1 MKRALFG
8 FQNIVTLTLTCGSL
22 SKQKENLKTPL
33 SGFCRIRAIALSL
46 GLLFISEPTLA
57 SIKNYEYINK
67 TPTLIAQQ
75 TGSLEAERA
84 FEQAE
89 KLRIQSTKESILQS
103 IQKYDEAIKLWQ
115 KINFKLGVALAFN
128 NAGLSYGSIGEHQ
141 KSLEYYQKALPL
153 WREVKQPQGESRT
166 LNNIGFVYNNL
177 GQQDKAREYYEEA
190 LKISRNLKDKIGIAI
205 ALNNLGL
212 VYAFLGEQQ
221 KALDYYQQAQP
232 LFKEIGDVGSL
243 ALNLNNI
250 GQLYTNIGEFQKG
263 LDNLDEALKIQRAI
277 QNPAGEATVLNNIA
291 LVYLGLNE
299 RDKALEYYNQAL
311 SLQKALGNEG
321 IEAIILSSI
330 GTIYDLGNDSQKAI
344 TYYNQALTSSRK
356 VGNPNAEALIL
367 SALARLDFKSGN
379 AAKAIQSLNQVLPLS
394 KKIGNR
400 AIEAAALNN
409 LGEIY
414 TKQKDF
420 KKADGI
426 LNQALKLSQAVTSP
440 GFEAQT
446 RYNKANLEK
455 QRNNLKAS
463 LNEIEAA
470 IKIVENLRTKV
481 ASQELRT
488 SFFAGVQVYY
498 EFYIDILMQL
508 EKQQPSQG
516 YNALALEVS
525 ERARARSL
533 IDLLSES
540 KINIRQGVDP
550 KLVEEERS
558 ILQQIDTKEKQTLA
572 LDNNQ
577 QSIAQQNSNKEK
589 IEAIKKEI
597 AALLE
602 RYQKLQ
608 TEIRIRSPR
617 YAALIQPKAL
627 NLKDIQQQVLDNET
641 MLLEY
646 SLGEERSYLWAVT
659 KTGITSYELPK
670 RAEIEKVAKE
680 FYQLAANRTN
690 PGASVKAAKILSQIL
705 LKPIAAQLG
714 NKRLLIVNDGALQ
727 YIPFGALPIPETI
740 DTDFMPLLVK
750 HEIINSPS
758 ASTLTIL
765 RQQLSQGT
773 GLPGKPKPAPKTLAV
788 LADPVF
794 SADDERIKLRR
805 GKNPIPSSP
814 PGNTS
819 PSNTSPGNTSPG
831 NTSPGNIDKL
841 ALKRAASETNLKF
854 ERLPFTR
861 KEADNILA
869 LVPELLRQKDLDFAA
884 NREAITGGK
893 LAQYK
898 IVHLATHG
906 VLNSTSPQLSGVV
919 LSLFDEKG
927 NPQNGFLR
935 LHDIFNLNLSSSELV
950 VLSAC
955 ETGLGEEVKGEGLVG
970 LTRGFMYAGTPR
982 VVVSLWS
989 VDDEATSEL
998 MTRFYKK
1005 MLRGNLKPAA
1015 ALRAAQIEMWQQQDK
1030 KAPYYWAAFTLQ
1042 GEWK

>member
-8 FQNIVTLTLTCGSL
+8 FQNIRTVTLTSWRL

-33 SGFCRIRAIALSL
+33 RSFCRIRAIALSL

-57 SIKNYEYINK
+57 SIKNNEYINK

-75 TGSLEAERA
+75 TGSVEAERA
-84 FEQAE
+84 FEEAE
-89 KLRIQSTKESILQS
+89 KLRIQSTKESILQA

-128 NAGLSYGSIGEHQ
+128 NAGLSYGAIGEHQ

-177 GQQDKAREYYEEA
+177 GQQDKAREYYEQS
-190 LKISRNLKDKIGIAI
+190 LKISRDLKDKIGIAL

-277 QNPAGEATVLNNIA
+277 KNPAGEATVLNNIA

-299 RDKALEYYNQAL
+299 REKALEYYNQAL

-321 IEAIILSSI
+321 IEGIILFSI

-344 TYYNQALTSSRK
+344 TYYNQALISSRK
-356 VGNPNAEALIL
+356 VRNPNAEALIL

-420 KKADGI
+420 NKADGI
-426 LNQALKLSQAVTSP
+426 LNQALQLSQAVTSP

-488 SFFAGVQVYY
+488 SFFAGVQLYY

-550 KLVEEERS
+550 KLLEEERS
-558 ILQQIDTKEKQTLA
+558 ILQQIDTKEKQNLA
-572 LDNNQ
+572 LGQENQ
-577 QSIAQQNSNKEK
+577 KKEA
-589 IEAIKKEI
+589 IEVIKKEI
-597 AALLE
+597 AVLFE

-608 TEIRIRSPR
+608 TEIRTRSPR

-659 KTGITSYELPK
+659 NTGITSYELPK

-690 PGASVKAAKILSQIL
+690 PGASTKAAKTLSQIL

-727 YIPFGALPIPETI
+727 YIPFTALPIPETI
-740 DTDFMPLLVK
+740 DKDFMPLLVK

-765 RQQLSQGT
+765 RQQLSERTRRKSDRQR
-773 GLPGKPKPAPKTLAV
+773 APKTLAV

-794 SADDERIKLRR
+794 SADDERLKLRR
-805 GKNPIPSSP
+805 GKNPAPTPSS
-814 PGNTS
+814 
-819 PSNTSPGNTSPG
+819 SPGNTPPG
-831 NTSPGNIDKL
+831 DIDKL
-841 ALKRAASETNLKF
+841 SLKRAASETNLKF

-869 LVPELLRQKDLDFAA
+869 LVPELLREKDLDFAA
-884 NREAITGGK
+884 NRESITSGK

-998 MTRFYKK
+998 MTIFYKK

>member
-8 FQNIVTLTLTCGSL
+8 FQNIRTVTLTSWRL

-33 SGFCRIRAIALSL
+33 SDFCRIRAIALSL

-57 SIKNYEYINK
+57 SINNYEYVNK
-67 TPTLIAQQ
+67 QPTLIAQQ

-84 FEQAE
+84 FEEAE
-89 KLRIQSTKESILQS
+89 KLRIQSTKESTLQA
-103 IQKYDEAIKLWQ
+103 IKKYDEAIKLWQ
-115 KINFKLGVALAFN
+115 KINFKLGVALGFN
-128 NAGLSYGSIGEHQ
+128 NAGLSYGVIGEHQ

-153 WREVKQPQGESRT
+153 WREVKQLQGESRT

-177 GQQDKAREYYEEA
+177 GQQEKAQEYYEQS
-190 LKISRNLKDKIGIAI
+190 LKISRQLKDKVGIAL
-205 ALNNLGL
+205 ATNNLGL
-212 VYAFLGEQQ
+212 VYSFLGEQK
-221 KALDYYQQAQP
+221 KALDYFLEAQP
-232 LFKEIGDVGSL
+232 LFKEIGDIGSL

-263 LDNLDEALKIQRAI
+263 LDNLEESLKIQRSI
-277 QNPAGEATVLNNIA
+277 KNQSGEAIALNNIA

-311 SLQKALGNEG
+311 LLQKALGNEG
-321 IEAIILSSI
+321 IEAIILFSI

-356 VGNPNAEALIL
+356 VGNPNAEALVL

-379 AAKAIQSLNQVLPLS
+379 AAKAIQSLNQVLPLA

-400 AIEAAALNN
+400 AIEAAAFNN

-420 KKADGI
+420 NKAEGI
-426 LNQALKLSQAVTSP
+426 LNQALQLSQAITSP

-446 RYNKANLEK
+446 RYNRAILEK

-463 LNEIEAA
+463 LNEIEAG

-488 SFFAGVQVYY
+488 SFFAGVQIYY

-508 EKQQPSQG
+508 QKQQPSQG
-516 YNALALEVS
+516 YDALALEVS

-533 IDLLSES
+533 IDLLTES

-550 KLVEEERS
+550 KLIEEERS

-572 LDNNQ
+572 LDNTQ
-577 QSIAQQNSNKEK
+577 ESTSQQNPNQER
-589 IEAIKKEI
+589 IETIKKEI
-597 AALLE
+597 AALFE
-602 RYQKLQ
+602 RYQRLQ
-608 TEIRIRSPR
+608 TEIRARSPR
-617 YAALIQPKAL
+617 YAALVQPKAL

-670 RAEIEKVAKE
+670 RAEIEKIAKE
-680 FYQLAANRTN
+680 FYQIAANRTN
-690 PGASVKAAKILSQIL
+690 PGASAKAARTLSQIL
-705 LKPIAAQLG
+705 LKPIAGQLG
-714 NKRLLIVNDGALQ
+714 NKRLLIVSDGALQ
-727 YIPFGALPIPETI
+727 YIPFGALPTPETI
-740 DTDFMPLLVK
+740 DKDFMPLLVK
-750 HEIINSPS
+750 NEIINSPS

-765 RQQLSQGT
+765 RQQFSEGT
-773 GLPGKPKPAPKTLAV
+773 RLPGDRKPAPKTLAV

-794 SADDERIKLRR
+794 SPNDERLKLRR
-805 GKNPIPSSP
+805 GKNPTPSSLPANP
-814 PGNTS
+814 PSTNPPSTNSTS
-819 PSNTSPGNTSPG
+819 TNV
-831 NTSPGNIDKL
+831 DKL
-841 ALKRAASETNLKF
+841 ALKRTASETNLKF

-861 KEADNILA
+861 READNILA
-869 LVPELLRQKDLDFAA
+869 LVPEVLRQKDFDFAA
-884 NREAITGGK
+884 NREAIAGGK

-906 VLNSTSPQLSGVV
+906 VLNSASPQLSGIV

-935 LHDIFNLNLSSSELV
+935 LHDIFNLNLSAGLV

-998 MTRFYKK
+998 MTRFYQK

-1015 ALRAAQIEMWQQQDK
+1015 ALRAAQIEMWQQQEK

-1042 GEWK
+1042 GEWR